1 MGSWL
6 YFTTQW
12 DATSLARIHRRRV
25 IRQRNGEAGAS
36 GRDCLVCIRAGRQV
50 LERPA
55 GAICGV
61 EGGLQSPRGTV
72 SPNPPKI

>member
-50 LERPA
+50 WS
-55 GAICGV
+55 
-61 EGGLQSPRGTV
+61 GLQSPFVVLKAVCNRRAGL
-72 SPNPPKI
+72 